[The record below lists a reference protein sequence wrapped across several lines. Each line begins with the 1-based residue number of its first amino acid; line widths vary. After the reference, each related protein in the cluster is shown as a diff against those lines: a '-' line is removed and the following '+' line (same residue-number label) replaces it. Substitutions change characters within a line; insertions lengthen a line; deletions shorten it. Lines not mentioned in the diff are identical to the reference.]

1 MSPDQALP
9 SFNLALHPDHY
20 QTALPNRSYPSRPIT
35 HIPWS
40 GCSGALLFSVSQT
53 VFSFVFCHDLTF
65 FGPQKTTRAETRL
78 TIAAIVQVSVFSPIY
93 FDTYFKPL
101 ILHQFQ
107 VPIPTTAS
115 SCFDTS
121 FLVPGAFYGVRMLIW
136 VRLIGILHAFVFWI
150 LVFLEAQVVN
160 LRSETQ
166 FNQAKT
172 LWRID
177 TNPSVAASVWSPCF
191 LFSFLSH
198 SGKKENATLCW
209 AWFWIWFWFLTCRY
223 LFLL

>member
-1 MSPDQALP
+1 MSPGQPLP

-20 QTALPNRSYPSRPIT
+20 QTALPNRSYPSQPPIT

-40 GCSGALLFSVSQT
+40 GSSGALLFSVSRT
-53 VFSFVFCHDLTF
+53 GFLFVFCHDLTF
-65 FGPQKTTRAETRL
+65 FCPQKTTRAETRL

-93 FDTYFKPL
+93 FVTYFKPL

-136 VRLIGILHAFVFWI
+136 VRLIGILHAFVF
-150 LVFLEAQVVN
+150 
-160 LRSETQ
+160 
-166 FNQAKT
+166 
-172 LWRID
+172 
-177 TNPSVAASVWSPCF
+177 
-191 LFSFLSH
+191 
-198 SGKKENATLCW
+198 
-209 AWFWIWFWFLTCRY
+209 
-223 LFLL
+223 